1 MSSSSF
7 LNVSFILPSFFS
19 FLLYFLL
26 LLICFISFSSLSYS
40 SRFSSFSFLCSI
52 FFLELLM
59 FLSEL
64 AVRGAWTS
72 FLMNIFLIPYWG
84 NIFIFIKKASEQF
97 PLFICCFKG
106 SVASFIF
113 FLPPHAAQGILDPQP
128 GIEPVPPALRVQSL
142 NYWTIRE
149 VTKVTSLS

>member
-26 LLICFISFSSLSYS
+26 LLICFISFSSLFLFLPLFLFFISLFHF
-40 SRFSSFSFLCSI
+40 FSWTINVSFRVGSHRSLNI
-52 FFLELLM
+52 FFNEH
-59 FLSEL
+59 
-64 AVRGAWTS
+64 
-72 FLMNIFLIPYWG
+72 FLIPYWG

-113 FLPPHAAQGILDPQP
+113 FFATPCSTGDLRSQTRDWICAPC
-128 GIEPVPPALRVQSL
+128 IENAES
-142 NYWTIRE
+142 
-149 VTKVTSLS
+149 